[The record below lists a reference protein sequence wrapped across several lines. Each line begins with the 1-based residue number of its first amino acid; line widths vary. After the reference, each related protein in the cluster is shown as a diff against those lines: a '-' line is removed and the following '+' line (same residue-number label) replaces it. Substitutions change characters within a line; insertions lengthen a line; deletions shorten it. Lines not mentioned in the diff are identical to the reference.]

1 MMKFLQGDP
10 DNGAPRCS
18 HGSASELQAARRAA
32 RAGGTGTTG
41 RPGWAWEDR
50 PCALLRAPKMLSP
63 PSPAPRFPVCTYLVS
78 AEMKSRSIAPT
89 HSEPHPAGS
98 GDSQRRGPPS
108 PVVSPPSLQSCADV
122 GRHTVSETEPPPG
135 GSQRLAR
142 FPTCHSSRARGPAP
156 EQSREASPDT
166 PPSSVISGRRQDT
179 RTGPG
184 DPDRRKGHRR
194 TDLNPKS
201 AVRLRRALGKNS
213 SCFSSSPGQF

>member
-1 MMKFLQGDP
+1 MKFLQGDP

-50 PCALLRAPKMLSP
+50 PCALLWAPKMLSP

-108 PVVSPPSLQSCADV
+108 PVVSPPSLQSCADI

-142 FPTCHSSRARGPAP
+142 FPTCHSSRAPRSCPGAEPGSVSQHTA
-156 EQSREASPDT
+156 EQ
-166 PPSSVISGRRQDT
+166 RR
-179 RTGPG
+179 
-184 DPDRRKGHRR
+184 RR
-194 TDLNPKS
+194 TSPRHSHRPRRSRPPKRTP
-201 AVRLRRALGKNS
+201 AN
-213 SCFSSSPGQF
+213 